1 MRNAPLAVRRS
12 SFDLI
17 LGVRMIDIAR
27 FDVWDE
33 VRIIAMPKA
42 HDNSFGPP
50 KLGEVGVVVYKSG
63 REGYLV
69 EKVGK
74 SGHIEW
80 TADFLPEQ
88 LEAA

>member
-1 MRNAPLAVRRS
+1 
-12 SFDLI
+12 
-17 LGVRMIDIAR
+17 MIDTAR
-27 FDVWDE
+27 FEVWDE
-33 VRIIAMPKA
+33 VRILSLPEV

-50 KLGEVGVVVYKSG
+50 KVGEVGVVVFKSNRAG
-63 REGYLV
+63 FLV

-74 SGHIEW
+74 TGHVEW